1 MKIVRKTI
9 GHMLNEIAGK
19 VPNREALIHTD
30 VNVRYN
36 YSLLLWE
43 VDKAAKGLIQMSIDP
58 GDRVALWAP
67 NIPEWIVAQL
77 ALSKIGAISV
87 PVDPGAGLKDLQY
100 LLEQSESKAIIMARG
115 LEEDEYIELILEAKI
130 RRIPLNTSS

>member
-9 GHMLNEIAGK
+9 GQMLNEMAGK

-30 VNVRYN
+30 VNLRYN

-43 VDKAAKGLIQMSIDP
+43 VNRAAKGLIQMGIDP

-67 NIPEWIVAQL
+67 NIPEWVVAQL
-77 ALSKIGAISV
+77 ALSKIGAIFV

-115 LEEDEYIELILEAKI
+115 LEEDE
-130 RRIPLNTSS
+130 